1 MKVTRKVI
9 EINEDLCDGCGLC
22 VPSCAA
28 GAIQIINGKAR
39 LVAEKYCDGLGA
51 CLGECPQGALKV
63 TEREAEDFDYRA
75 VEEYLNFQSQ
85 AQGQPQSQAQS
96 QLQSQGQ
103 GQLQSQGQSQL
114 QSQGQSQLPS
124 QPQSQ
129 TQSHVQNQIEEEPP
143 GPTLACGCPSTRME
157 SFKQAK
163 SCQEANR
170 PVEHATTGTDTGT
183 DTESGLSHWPVQIKL
198 VPSSAPFLKG
208 ADLLV
213 LADCTAVT
221 YPDLHR
227 DFLPGKA
234 VLMGCPKFDNVEE
247 HIQKLSSI
255 FKTADIRRITV
266 LMMEV
271 PCCSGLFA
279 IVEKGLSDAGKQV
292 PIEKIIITTR
302 GKVLCGKS

>member
-22 VPSCAA
+22 VPSCAE
-28 GAIQIINGKAR
+28 GAIKIINGKAR

-63 TEREAEDFDYRA
+63 TEREAEDFDYKA
-75 VEEYLNFQSQ
+75 VEEYLNFQNQ
-85 AQGQPQSQAQS
+85 AQGQPQSQSQSQLLSQGQAQS
-96 QLQSQGQ
+96 QL
-103 GQLQSQGQSQL
+103 
-114 QSQGQSQLPS
+114 PRS

-129 TQSHVQNQIEEEPP
+129 PQSHVQNQIEE
-143 GPTLACGCPSTRME
+143 GPEGSTLACGCPSTRME
-157 SFKQAK
+157 SFKQTK
-163 SCQEANR
+163 SCQEANS
-170 PVEHATTGTDTGT
+170 PVEHATMGT

-198 VPSSAPFLKG
+198 VPPSAPFLKG

-271 PCCSGLFA
+271 PCCSGLSA
-279 IVEKGLSDAGKQV
+279 IVEKGLTDAGKQV

-302 GKVLCGKS
+302 GKLLCGKS